1 MTDFWPNYGAFR
13 THEMDLKIWILL
25 WSLKLVVFLFSIV
38 LVARLNFSLTIFL
51 GVSFIKPENVIKW
64 LQTVAIQ
71 KVTTI
76 ECLVQLQELICYVY

>member
-1 MTDFWPNYGAFR
+1 
-13 THEMDLKIWILL
+13 MDLKIWILL

-38 LVARLNFSLTIFL
+38 LVARLNFSLAIFL
-51 GVSFIKPENVIKW
+51 GVSFTKPENVIKW

>member
-1 MTDFWPNYGAFR
+1 
-13 THEMDLKIWILL
+13 MDLKIWILL

-51 GVSFIKPENVIKW
+51 GVSFIKPENVINW

>member
-1 MTDFWPNYGAFR
+1 
-13 THEMDLKIWILL
+13 MDLKIWILL

-51 GVSFIKPENVIKW
+51 GVSLTKPENVIKW